1 MYHTGS
7 NTPRTKRQQ
16 TPFAT
21 PEAGEPLPVSVA
33 ENTPIRGP
41 SPQTQG
47 PGPTPPEGGSNL
59 PPAAEAFPLADFD
72 QAQKVL
78 EEIRGAKA
86 YVRALVETFPEASH
100 IKVNTERLRQHL
112 ATITS
117 KLDFAER
124 ACLQLGLPF

>member
-1 MYHTGS
+1 M
-7 NTPRTKRQQ
+7 
-16 TPFAT
+16 
-21 PEAGEPLPVSVA
+21 PET
-33 ENTPIRGP
+33 ENTQIRGP
-41 SPQTQG
+41 IPQPRATG
-47 PGPTPPEGGSNL
+47 PMPPEGGAVH